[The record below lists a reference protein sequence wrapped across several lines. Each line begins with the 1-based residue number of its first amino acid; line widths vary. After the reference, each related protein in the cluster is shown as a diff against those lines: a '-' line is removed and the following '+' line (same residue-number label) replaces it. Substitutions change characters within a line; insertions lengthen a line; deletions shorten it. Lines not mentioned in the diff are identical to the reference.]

1 MNTYCSS
8 WISPERLPTHVV
20 KIGKLWMGNPHPI
33 VVQSMTTAD
42 TLDTAATV
50 AECIRMIE
58 AGCELIRITAPS
70 KKEAQNLENIKKELQ
85 KKGYSTPLVAD
96 IHFTPN
102 AAEIAAQIVE
112 KVRINPGNYADKKK
126 FEFTEYTPE
135 TYQQELQKIEKKFL
149 PLINILKEHQTALR
163 IGTNHGSLSDR
174 IMSFYGDSPKGMVES
189 ALEFIQFCEAQ
200 NYHSIVISMKASNTQ
215 VMVYAYRLLVHE
227 MLKGRTRFLYPLHL
241 GVTEAGDGADGRI
254 KSTVGIGTLLADGLG
269 DTIRVSLTEPPEAEI
284 PVAKAILHHYQNQKL
299 NLMEWLKKNPE
310 YLAKYQHAFPPYNP
324 FDFQRRLTTKVHHFG
339 VQEFPRVIANFEH
352 IPQISYYDLTTIGY
366 TYLPETD
373 KWNVSDLA
381 ADYLLV
387 GENLP
392 ELDLPPHLQV
402 IQNYSSWIKKPQR
415 NVFPLFED
423 YASFSKALLRS
434 DVCNLVKI
442 NVEDILFNDLYPKDF
457 HFVAILQSETYAIQ
471 PIRLAIAKWMEKG
484 VQVPIVLNVQ
494 VNENFYDGVSIKEY
508 FQIASAG
515 RVGPLLIDGLLD
527 GLMLT
532 TTVSSIDTNLINET
546 AFNILQACRLR
557 MTKTEY
563 ISCPSCGRTLFDLQ
577 TTTAM
582 IRKHTEHLKGVKI
595 AVMGCIVNG
604 PGEMADADYG
614 YVGSGHGTISL
625 YKGKDLVLRDVPSQH
640 AVQELIQLIKKDG
653 RWIEPTS

>member
-96 IHFTPN
+96 IHFTPS
-102 AAEIAAQIVE
+102 AAEIAAKIVE

-149 PLINILKEHQTALR
+149 PLVNILKEHQTALR

-324 FDFQRRLTTKVHHFG
+324 FDFQRRLTTKVHRFG

-352 IPQISYYDLTTIGY
+352 IPQISYHDLASIGY

-402 IQNYSSWIKKPQR
+402 IQNYSSWIKNPQR

-423 YASFSKALLRS
+423 YASFSNALLRS
-434 DVCNLVKI
+434 DICNLVKI

>member
-102 AAEIAAQIVE
+102 AAEIAAKIVE

-149 PLINILKEHQTALR
+149 PLVNILKEHQTALR

-324 FDFQRRLTTKVHHFG
+324 FDFQRRLTTKVHRFG

-352 IPQISYYDLTTIGY
+352 IPQISYHDLASIGY

-402 IQNYSSWIKKPQR
+402 IQNYSSWIKNPQR

-423 YASFSKALLRS
+423 YASFSNALLRS
-434 DVCNLVKI
+434 DICNLVKI

>member
-96 IHFTPN
+96 IHFTPS
-102 AAEIAAQIVE
+102 AAEIAAKIVE

-149 PLINILKEHQTALR
+149 PLVNILKEHQTALR

-324 FDFQRRLTTKVHHFG
+324 FDFQRRLTTKVHRFG

-352 IPQISYYDLTTIGY
+352 IPQISYHDLASIGY

-402 IQNYSSWIKKPQR
+402 IQNYSSWIKNPQR

-423 YASFSKALLRS
+423 YASFSNALLRS

>member
-352 IPQISYYDLTTIGY
+352 IPQISYNDLTTIGY

-402 IQNYSSWIKKPQR
+402 IQNYSSWIKNPQR